1 MNILIVEDEAAAAA
15 RLRKMLLEIDPSVKV
30 VAEVATVREA
40 VQWVKENPAPDLA
53 FFDVQLAD
61 GESFAIFRSVDVA
74 FPVVFATAF
83 DEYALQAFRVNAIDY
98 LLKPLKKAELA
109 EALHR
114 AAKGGALRDLASL
127 ERTAAATA
135 PPVVPVK
142 RFLIRYG
149 DHFKLVEP
157 DQIAY
162 IHSLQ
167 KNTFLRT
174 REGRDLPLE
183 ESLDRLERQLDPGRF
198 IRLNRQLIVSLT
210 SIKELLAYS
219 KSRVK
224 VVLDPPYADDAIV
237 SSERSAD
244 FKRWLAGE

>member
-1 MNILIVEDEAAAAA
+1 MNILIVEDEAAAVK
-15 RLRKMLLEIDPSVKV
+15 RMRKLLVEIDPTLNV
-30 VAEVATVREA
+30 VADVPTVRGA
-40 VQWVKENPAPDLA
+40 VDWIHANPAPDLA

-61 GESFAIFRSVDVA
+61 GESFSIFKEVEVD

-83 DEYALQAFRVNAIDY
+83 DEYAIQAFRVNAVDY
-98 LLKPLKKAELA
+98 LLKPLKKDDLA
-109 EALHR
+109 EAITR
-114 AAKGGALRDLASL
+114 ARAGGVVRDHAPLAARAVSV
-127 ERTAAATA
+127 A
-135 PPVVPVK
+135 PVLPIK

-149 DHFKLVEP
+149 DHFKVVEP
-157 DQIAY
+157 SQIAY

-174 REGRDLPLE
+174 KEGRDLPLE
-183 ESLDRLERQLDPGRF
+183 DSLDKLEKQLDPARF
-198 IRLNRQLIVSLT
+198 IRLNRQLIVELH

-224 VVLDPPYADDAIV
+224 VVLDPPYGDDAIV
-237 SSERSAD
+237 SSERSAE